1 MAAANTTASTAPS
14 TVTAAAAEVASVPA
28 ATSSAAIKTAG
39 LRTTTADDKQ
49 DVEKITTQL
58 ASGLTTKGKFNALIL
73 ESDF

>member
-14 TVTAAAAEVASVPA
+14 TVTAAAEVASVPA